1 MNPLHWID
9 AKALR
14 AADWIIGAVWYR
26 AEIPRGM
33 IVRICIAVWM
43 ALQIIRSVWLHG
55 HLDATELVFMP
66 VIFVL
71 SFLEERRLLRVPVDL
86 RNGYILV
93 RRERH
98 GGFRLV
104 IAIVLTFSAFTEVAQ
119 PFPGISLGS
128 DLFFWLY
135 IYLNE
140 SLFPMGTPR
149 RRAAK
154 ATEIKNSS
162 GIHVPG
168 WQP

>member
-55 HLDATELVFMP
+55 HLDAIELVFMP

-71 SFLEERRLLRVPVDL
+71 SFLEERRSPGVAFEGRGFGLIFVPTSLR
-86 RNGYILV
+86 
-93 RRERH
+93 
-98 GGFRLV
+98 
-104 IAIVLTFSAFTEVAQ
+104 
-119 PFPGISLGS
+119 
-128 DLFFWLY
+128 
-135 IYLNE
+135 
-140 SLFPMGTPR
+140 
-149 RRAAK
+149 
-154 ATEIKNSS
+154 
-162 GIHVPG
+162 
-168 WQP
+168 